1 MTAFKCEDEGFFPH
15 PKDCKKYYWCL
26 SGAGDSGIVAHQFTC
41 PAGLYFNKAAD
52 SCDYSQNVFCN
63 KKAQKATTE
72 KSPATTTTRPPP
84 KITAATSKTTLNFR
98 TTTTT
103 TTEAPEEEEYEYE
116 DEEPSKKI
124 SAEEDPKVIKELID
138 LIRKAGGIEEL
149 EKQLNLGKDT
159 TTSNQGSTTPSS
171 ISKSLF
177 ERVLSKTNK
186 NSLSALRSAGNRNS
200 GGPQGGFGEEIKEKK
215 VERGRPQYR
224 TLTRQR

>member
-1 MTAFKCEDEGFFPH
+1 M
-15 PKDCKKYYWCL
+15 
-26 SGAGDSGIVAHQFTC
+26 
-41 PAGLYFNKAAD
+41 
-52 SCDYSQNVFCN
+52 FCN

-72 KSPATTTTRPPP
+72 KTPATTTTRPPP

-103 TTEAPEEEEYEYE
+103 TTEAPEEDAEYEYE
-116 DEEPSKKI
+116 EEEEEPSKKI

-138 LIRKAGGIEEL
+138 LIKKAGGIAEL

-159 TTSNQGSTTPSS
+159 TTSSQGSTTPSS

-186 NSLSALRSAGNRNS
+186 NSLSVLRTAGNRNS
-200 GGPQGGFGEEIKEKK
+200 GGPQGGFGEEFKEKK

-224 TLTRQR
+224 NLTRQRLVFFVL

>member
-26 SGAGDSGIVAHQFTC
+26 SGAGDTGIVAHHFTC

-63 KKAQKATTE
+63 KKTQKATE
-72 KSPATTTTRPPP
+72 KPPTITTTRPPV
-84 KITAATSKTTLNFR
+84 KITAATSKTTLNLR
-98 TTTTT
+98 T
-103 TTEAPEEEEYEYE
+103 TTEAPEEEYEE
-116 DEEPSKKI
+116 EEEEEPNKKI

-149 EKQLNLGKDT
+149 EKQLKLGKDT
-159 TTSNQGSTTPSS
+159 TTSDQGSTTPSS

-177 ERVLSKTNK
+177 ERVLSRTNK
-186 NSLSALRSAGNRNS
+186 NSVRSAGNS
-200 GGPQGGFGEEIKEKK
+200 GGPQGSVGEEVKEKK
-215 VERGRPQYR
+215 GTQRGRPQYH